1 MERNQHDADVIELG
15 TASIDTLGQPIPTL
29 KSEQSGYVFQGLLL
43 D

>member
-1 MERNQHDADVIELG
+1 MERQQHEADVIELG

-29 KSEQSGYVFQGLLL
+29 QSEKSGYVFSGLLQ

>member
-1 MERNQHDADVIELG
+1 MDRQQHEAGVIELG

-29 KSEQSGYVFQGLLL
+29 KSEQSGYVYSGLLQ

>member
-1 MERNQHDADVIELG
+1 MDRQQHEAGVIELG

-29 KSEQSGYVFQGLLL
+29 KSEQSGYVFSGLLQ